1 MDRDDEE
8 ISPAV
13 DYLGT
18 DEDPR
23 IDFEGAQ
30 EAMWSHETE
39 RIKYLAVASDQGQQ
53 QRICIHERARLLQD
67 CDVEN
72 STRRPL
78 QRYTRSVQIL
88 RQSRTCPWR
97 VSNAS

>member
-53 QRICIHERARLLQD
+53 QRDCVHELQGCVAD
-67 CDVEN
+67 D
-72 STRRPL
+72 S
-78 QRYTRSVQIL
+78 IW
-88 RQSRTCPWR
+88 RTYKGTLDPCR
-97 VSNAS
+97 F

>member
-53 QRICIHERARLLQD
+53 QRIACTSSRGRDRA
-67 CDVEN
+67 V
-72 STRRPL
+72 PPMIPPGVP
-78 QRYTRSVQIL
+78 YIGIL
-88 RQSRTCPWR
+88 DPCRF
-97 VSNAS
+97 